1 MRRAEASAVLP
12 IGVAAITTVPC
23 GTSVPHTRASSPVPD
38 CSVPDCSVP
47 DCSVPDCSVPD
58 CSAAVGDSAISAV
71 FTIPAVPVTSAV
83 FALNS
88 FSFKSNVS
96 FMRSMPSAYPTQRK
110 IALPAS

>member
-1 MRRAEASAVLP
+1 MSFGGHDVGAFQSAMRRAAASAVLP

-23 GTSVPHTRASSPVPD
+23 GTSVPHTRASSPYQTVLFQTVP
-38 CSVPDCSVP
+38 PL
-47 DCSVPDCSVPD
+47 
-58 CSAAVGDSAISAV
+58 SAISAISAV

-110 IALPAS
+110 TALPAS

>member
-23 GTSVPHTRASSPVPD
+23 GTSVPHTRASSP
-38 CSVPDCSVP
+38 
-47 DCSVPDCSVPD
+47 VPD

-110 IALPAS
+110 TALPAS

>member
-23 GTSVPHTRASSPVPD
+23 GTSVPHTRASSP
-38 CSVPDCSVP
+38 
-47 DCSVPDCSVPD
+47 VPDCSVPD

-110 IALPAS
+110 TALPAS